1 MYRTLYF
8 GNHRCSKLAKL
19 HRAKERETP
28 SLSNQAR
35 FAPFT
40 LKVAWSGISLIKC
53 GQALLQTVT
62 TYKYLGVTLD
72 GQLNYSQ
79 HVTKIIGL
87 GTNKLKQLHRMRGFL
102 SKKAA
107 LMVYKEMILPHL
119 EYGYVFLHAASAEN
133 PKSKIRCRKNFAMLK
148 LNQLISQWLKNGFLG
163 RLLLLQLLRQLVY
176 SLFRVRK
183 RKRNRD
189 VSTFITDV

>member
-1 MYRTLYF
+1 MVF
-8 GNHRCSKLAKL
+8 GSKCRLAKL
-19 HRAKERETP
+19 P
-28 SLSNQAR
+28 S
-35 FAPFT
+35 FE
-40 LKVAWSGISLIKC
+40 IKC

-119 EYGYVFLHAASAEN
+119 EYGYVFLHAASAQN
-133 PKSKIRCRKNFAMLK
+133 PKSVAGR
-148 LNQLISQWLKNGFLG
+148 ISPCSN
-163 RLLLLQLLRQLVY
+163 
-176 SLFRVRK
+176 
-183 RKRNRD
+183 
-189 VSTFITDV
+189 